1 MTIITAFLLELPYFV
16 FLVFARSFQ
25 VLATVLFML
34 AYVNYRLQGRQDV
47 FEFLT

>member
-1 MTIITAFLLELPYFV
+1 MTIITAILLKLPYFI

-25 VLATVLFML
+25 VLAAVLFML
-34 AYVNYRLQGRQDV
+34 AYVNYRLQGRQDL